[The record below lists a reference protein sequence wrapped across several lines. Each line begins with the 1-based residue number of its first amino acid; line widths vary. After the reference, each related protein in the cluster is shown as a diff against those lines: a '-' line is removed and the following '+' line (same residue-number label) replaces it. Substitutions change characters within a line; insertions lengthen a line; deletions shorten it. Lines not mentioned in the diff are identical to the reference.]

1 MRQVISVKNSGCK
14 CDPIFLL
21 ESCGLCRFSRE
32 WSPILLSWRS
42 WARLPA
48 VLNMHRES
56 QSVTSALSI
65 QTSALS
71 FHFPYGPLSSIVFGT
86 LQCLS
91 ASPSPENISSVFQDA
106 GQQSHHTVPCS
117 WDMNLGNLTASKSGY
132 FPCTSIR
139 ILTQVS
145 ALILEPWMFNRVN
158 QSVTQLS
165 PLPTWDSVISGLLN
179 QLPLSNLLT
188 NLPILLFIFFFSC
201 PDMFFPL
208 KKSFC
213 CFKGGF
219 GV

>member
-1 MRQVISVKNSGCK
+1 MAFSSKWWGKLFQWRIPGVNVIQSFC
-14 CDPIFLL
+14 
-21 ESCGLCRFSRE
+21 
-32 WSPILLSWRS
+32 WR
-42 WARLPA
+42 A
-48 VLNMHRES
+48 VGY
-56 QSVTSALSI
+56 A
-65 QTSALS
+65 
-71 FHFPYGPLSSIVFGT
+71 G
-86 LQCLS
+86 
-91 ASPSPENISSVFQDA
+91 SPENISSVFQDA

-158 QSVTQLS
+158 QSVTQLFPS
-165 PLPTWDSVISGLLN
+165 PTWDSVISGLLN

-188 NLPILLFIFFFSC
+188 SLPILLFIFFFSC